1 MDPTTR
7 LQTFLDM
14 VSALTGVSEKVVG
27 QAQDAAQYL
36 ENYTQLADKVAG
48 TGATDALL
56 AIYAVV
62 RKAFPSDQAAAKLLG
77 GGLDGTS
84 PDKAWPFSAMAR
96 TLMKLV
102 LLGVW
107 YDPNS
112 KNPDDDGAIP
122 TAASYSESLVWLIAQ
137 AHPVGYALQGHND
150 WTTTPPPLNQLIG

>member
-1 MDPTTR
+1 MDPATR

-36 ENYTQLADKVAG
+36 ENYTQLADAVAKPG
-48 TGATDALL
+48 VTDALL
-56 AIYAVV
+56 AIYALA
-62 RKAFPSDQAAAKLLG
+62 RQTLPPDQAAAKLFG
-77 GGLDGTS
+77 GGLDPTS
-84 PDKAWPFSAMAR
+84 PDPEWPFSAMAK

-107 YDPNS
+107 YNP
-112 KNPDDDGAIP
+112 KNKDDDGTIV

-137 AHPVGYALQGHND
+137 AHPVGYALLGHND

>member
-1 MDPTTR
+1 
-7 LQTFLDM
+7 M

-36 ENYTQLADKVAG
+36 ENYTRLADAVAKS
-48 TGATDALL
+48 GATDALL
-56 AIYAVV
+56 AIYALA
-62 RKAFPSDQAAAKLLG
+62 RQTLPPDQAAAKLFG
-77 GGLDGTS
+77 GGLDPTS
-84 PDKAWPFSAMAR
+84 PDPKWPFSAMAR

-107 YDPNS
+107 YHPNS
-112 KNPDDDGAIP
+112 KKPDDGGIP